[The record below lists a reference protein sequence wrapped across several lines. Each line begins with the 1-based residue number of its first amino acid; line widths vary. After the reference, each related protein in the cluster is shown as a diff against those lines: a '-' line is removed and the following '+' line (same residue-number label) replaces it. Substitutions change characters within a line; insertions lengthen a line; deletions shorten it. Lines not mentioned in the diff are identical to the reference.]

1 MQREECEDHREG
13 GLESS
18 PKGQTKEGWR
28 AGLTVKGASKQD
40 SAAQGGPAGSTVS
53 LLPCV
58 LPGLT
63 GA

>member
-1 MQREECEDHREG
+1 M
-13 GLESS
+13 S
-18 PKGQTKEGWR
+18 PKGQTKEGWT
-28 AGLTVKGASKQD
+28 AGLTMKGASKQD